1 MKRNAVSMPGIA
13 TPAAA
18 PLAQPDAE
26 RHPGPVLGLGDPRE
40 RRVIADALRARLRER
55 AEALAFAMRM
65 ADERERPR
73 PDASDFA
80 LTDIIRLARI
90 VERAERYGDAMNELV
105 PTGAR

>member
-1 MKRNAVSMPGIA
+1 
-13 TPAAA
+13 
-18 PLAQPDAE
+18 
-26 RHPGPVLGLGDPRE
+26 
-40 RRVIADALRARLRER
+40 
-55 AEALAFAMRM
+55 M

-90 VERAERYGDAMNELV
+90 VERAERYGDATNEVV